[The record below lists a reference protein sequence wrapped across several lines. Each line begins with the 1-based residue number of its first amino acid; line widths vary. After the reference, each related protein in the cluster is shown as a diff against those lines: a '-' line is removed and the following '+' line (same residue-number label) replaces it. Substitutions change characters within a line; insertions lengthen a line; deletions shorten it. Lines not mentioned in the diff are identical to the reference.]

1 MFFQSGDIIAQLENV
16 GFQINEVKDVTLTKE
31 VASKIY
37 SGKEGEPFFD
47 DLVNHMTEGTCKVKH
62 SYMISLLF
70 YLIHFNKLGEDHNF
84 QFLGGGFI

>member
-1 MFFQSGDIIAQLENV
+1 MTKNFEKSQTFEFFTLYNFCLQSGDILAQLESV

-47 DLVNHMTEGTCKVKH
+47 DLVNHMTEGTCKVNQ
-62 SYMISLLF
+62 I
-70 YLIHFNKLGEDHNF
+70 
-84 QFLGGGFI
+84 